1 MVTIS
6 VTLARQRIGCAMVN
20 REDNIQDLSTMYI
33 PRLRS
38 SIPHH
43 TLPKPRQQALK
54 AIVLCSLS
62 ITSLTLL
69 ATPSVLGQNR
79 IAQVSSERM
88 LRTLTVSGQG
98 TEKIAATLAD
108 VQLGIEAQGKTAQQ
122 VQEEV
127 ARRSSAVVALLKNR
141 GVEKLQTTG
150 INLSPQYNYDNGKQT
165 LVGYQASN
173 VVSFR
178 VAANQAGGIMDAAV
192 AAGASRID
200 SISFSA
206 TDQAT
211 ADAQKVALRK
221 ATEDAQAQAK
231 AVLST
236 LGLSPKEIVSIQVNN
251 ANVQPPIPYPVAA
264 KLSAQVS
271 NAPATPVEGGQQSI
285 QASVTLQISY

>member
-1 MVTIS
+1 
-6 VTLARQRIGCAMVN
+6 MVN

>member
-1 MVTIS
+1 
-6 VTLARQRIGCAMVN
+6 MVN

-33 PRLRS
+33 PGLRS

-43 TLPKPRQQALK
+43 TLLKPRQQALK

-62 ITSLTLL
+62 ITSLMLL

-79 IAQVSSERM
+79 IAQVSLERM

-108 VQLGIEAQGKTAQQ
+108 VQLGVEAQDKTAQQ

-141 GVEKLQTTG
+141 SVEKLQTTG